1 MCAALQCMD
10 ELWATVH
17 FTITAADPLIASSSI
32 LLYTVGLVL
41 DPLSSTLVLKTLVR
55 GEGVLFSVIGH
66 GIWFVLAALH
76 VRNGTCTHTRN
87 CNLMSHW

>member
-1 MCAALQCMD
+1 MD

-32 LLYTVGLVL
+32 LWGLVL

-55 GEGVLFSVIGH
+55 GRGF
-66 GIWFVLAALH
+66 FLA
-76 VRNGTCTHTRN
+76 
-87 CNLMSHW
+87 